1 MTTQAT
7 KSGQFA
13 RVATNLA
20 IGVVGLVIVR
30 LIVQNLP
37 MFQEAGWIVN
47 GKLKVAAGAVI
58 VIDALLL
65 SVLIRFAIEIRVYL
79 VMRFTEVPGLG
90 AMAAPWRSF
99 VAKIISL
106 LLFLGLA
113 LGAALAQSEN
123 AAELATQD
131 VGPVNV
137 VLTSGAWTPLLSA
150 DFKKPGKK
158 DLFIAVSLECGL
170 FTGNAS
176 DAFADAA
183 VVVRVS
189 VDGHGTRPGVV
200 SFCGKSNGSEAPF
213 ALLANCTSSSLNS
226 CGLTAEEQ
234 QQISRSLRSHDF
246 NFVLINIPKGI
257 QHITVQGKVAT
268 GATSGPAFGV
278 IGKGSVEAMV
288 VNLKEEAE

>member
-1 MTTQAT
+1 MH
-7 KSGQFA
+7 K
-13 RVATNLA
+13 A
-20 IGVVGLVIVR
+20 I
-30 LIVQNLP
+30 
-37 MFQEAGWIVN
+37 A
-47 GKLKVAAGAVI
+47 
-58 VIDALLL
+58 
-65 SVLIRFAIEIRVYL
+65 
-79 VMRFTEVPGLG
+79 
-90 AMAAPWRSF
+90 
-99 VAKIISL
+99 ISL
-106 LLFLGLA
+106 LALLFAVAGW
-113 LGAALAQSEN
+113 AQSEN
-123 AAELATQD
+123 AAELATQQAKA
-131 VGPVNV
+131 VNK
-137 VLTSGAWTPLLSA
+137 VLTTAQWTTLLSA

-158 DLFIAVSLECGL
+158 DLFILVSMECGL